1 MLFIVTSV
9 FVAIGAINGQNNVL
23 FWVFGVAIAAILVSG
38 VAGGQ
43 ALMGLVARR
52 ERVRTLRAGAA
63 TPWAFLLENR
73 SRWAPAMAIRVTEI
87 EGFADAECAP
97 AVAHSV
103 PTRGR
108 ARGHARGPTRV
119 EAWIRPTRRGVR
131 TLAGVRLSTSFPFGL
146 SRRIIEF
153 DQPGEVLVLPRRVA
167 LPAGLADRVVSR
179 ARIGE
184 SRRRGSG
191 FGDDVYGVREYVPG
205 DSPRTIA
212 WHASARTDQLRVRQF
227 GETVTRRVWVA
238 VAPPIELG
246 ARDAVVDLAASLI
259 EDLCKRGVAA
269 GLAIAGHGGT
279 LAPASNE
286 RHVRAA
292 LELLARFDADGV
304 ERGGGDSA
312 SVRGPGPGDSVVRV
326 GPADRGSPDWPAP
339 VEVVSATDVAGGG
352 GRAGGGAAA

>member
-1 MLFIVTSV
+1 MTSV

-52 ERVRTLRAGAA
+52 ERTRTLRAGEA
-63 TPWAFLLENR
+63 TPWAFLLENK

-87 EGFADAECAP
+87 EGFSDAECAP
-97 AVAHSV
+97 GVAHSV
-103 PTRGR
+103 PTRGK

-119 EAWIRPTRRGVR
+119 EAWIRPSRRGVR
-131 TLAGVRLSTSFPFGL
+131 KLAGVRLSTSFPFGL

-153 DQPGEVLVLPRRVA
+153 DQPGEVLVLPRRVE
-167 LPAGLADRVVSR
+167 LPRGLADRVMSR

-184 SRRRGSG
+184 SRPRGSG
-191 FGDDVYGVREYVPG
+191 LGDDVYGVREYVPG

-238 VAPPIELG
+238 VAPPAALEE
-246 ARDAVVDLAASLI
+246 RDAVVDMAATLI
-259 EDLCKRGVAA
+259 EDLCKRGVSA
-269 GLAIAGHGGT
+269 GLVVAGYGGAIE
-279 LAPASNE
+279 PASTE
-286 RHVRAA
+286 RHVRAV
-292 LELLARFDADGV
+292 LELLARFDAEDS
-304 ERGGGDSA
+304 ERPFGDAKSA
-312 SVRGPGPGDSVVRV
+312 RGPGAGDSVVLV
-326 GPADRGSPDWPAP
+326 GPADRGSPDWPAA
-339 VEVVSATDVAGGG
+339 VEVVSGGNDG
-352 GRAGGGAAA
+352 ASEGAAA